1 MIKEL
6 MEQGSTREQVVQVLI
21 DNKFALGEVDAEFI
35 IGIELGE
42 IDGDVIVVDDYGNEV
57 RRHADEDE
65 DKSDGKVE

>member
-6 MEQGSTREQVVQVLI
+6 MEQGLTREQVVQVLI
-21 DNKFALGEVDAEFI
+21 DNKFALGAVEAEFI

-57 RRHADEDE
+57 RRQPDEDE
-65 DKSDGKVE
+65 GERDGE

>member
-6 MEQGSTREQVVQVLI
+6 MAQGMTREQVVQALI
-21 DNKFALGEVDAEFI
+21 DNKFALGEVEAEFM

-57 RRHADEDE
+57 KRQPDGDEDE
-65 DKSDGKVE
+65 RDGE